1 MSEQNVDIVQLV
13 EYTQAAFDRLPTLG
27 PVAWLYGRDDEKQH
41 LTLADLD
48 WAVQPPLILDQ
59 CRLFMKDKMP
69 LGFISWAYVAEDVHQ
84 RLLQGNTRLEPH
96 EWKGGEHLWLIDIV
110 TPFGQRE
117 EMLTDLK
124 LNVMHQQNAMCWQ
137 NNEVFNLM
145 QLQVSA

>member
-1 MSEQNVDIVQLV
+1 MSEQNVDLVQLV
-13 EYTQAAFDRLPTLG
+13 EYAQAAFDRMPTLG
-27 PVAWLYGRDDEKQH
+27 PVAWLYGRDDAKKH

-69 LGFISWAYVAEDVHQ
+69 LGFISWAYVSEDVHQ
-84 RLLQGNTRLEPH
+84 RLQQGNTRLEPH

-117 EMLTDLK
+117 EMFNDLK
-124 LNVMHQQNAMCWQ
+124 QNVFPQQVAHYIQSN
-137 NNEVFNLM
+137 
-145 QLQVSA
+145 QLQQLK

>member
-1 MSEQNVDIVQLV
+1 MSEQSLDVMQLV
-13 EYTQAAFDRLPTLG
+13 QHAQTAFERLPTLG
-27 PVAWLYGRDDEKQH
+27 PVAWLYGRDDANKH

-69 LGFISWAYVAEDVHQ
+69 LGFISWAYVAENVHQ

-110 TPFGQRE
+110 TPFGQKE
-117 EMLTDLK
+117 EMFGDLK
-124 LNVMHQQNAMCWQ
+124 QIGLFGMSANY
-137 NNEVFNLM
+137 FSGDGKI
-145 QLQVSA
+145 QVLSF